1 MIEASVSKYQKK
13 AHMRKECLFDTEL
26 GQERACNLQKIAHIW
41 LTIENLGSKGMR
53 LTEKLLWGNK
63 AFLIENG
70 VSKEHVNS
78 INELILGNNAYL
90 PGNGLV
96 KGV

>member
-1 MIEASVSKYQKK
+1 MG
-13 AHMRKECLFDTEL
+13 KECLFDTEL
-26 GQERACNLQKIAHIW
+26 GQERACNLQEIAHIW
-41 LTIENLGSKGMR
+41 LTKFFIENLGSKGMR

-63 AFLIENG
+63 AFLIEIG

-78 INELILGNNAYL
+78 IKELILGNKAYL

>member
-1 MIEASVSKYQKK
+1 
-13 AHMRKECLFDTEL
+13 
-26 GQERACNLQKIAHIW
+26 
-41 LTIENLGSKGMR
+41 MR
-53 LTEKLLWGNK
+53 LTEKFLWGNK
-63 AFLIENG
+63 AFLIENE

-78 INELILGNNAYL
+78 IKELILGNKAYL

>member
-1 MIEASVSKYQKK
+1 
-13 AHMRKECLFDTEL
+13 
-26 GQERACNLQKIAHIW
+26 
-41 LTIENLGSKGMR
+41 MR
-53 LTEKLLWGNK
+53 LTEKILWGNK

-78 INELILGNNAYL
+78 IKELVLGNKGYF